1 MPQQFSRG
9 GEMRT
14 IGCGCGW
21 SCRKSIRE
29 ANAAHQRHLRFCE
42 IKRSPEEMREN
53 IAQVTKKGDKVQQEV
68 NGWMGVQSK
77 NLNCAQKRKTV
88 LKTWDDATGIMTNY
102 NVVAPVRFHNADALN
117 QRRVVELT
125 VNAGLFDAFN
135 NAEIGEDET
144 DALLMV
150 AQLL

>member
-21 SCRKSIRE
+21 TCRKSIRE

-53 IAQVTKKGDKVQQEV
+53 IAQVPKKGDKVQQEV
-68 NGWMGVQSK
+68 NGWMGVPLK
-77 NLNCAQKRKTV
+77 NCCAQKRKTV

-102 NVVAPVRFHNADALN
+102 NVVAPLRFHNADALT
-117 QRRVVELT
+117 QRRVVELM

>member
-1 MPQQFSRG
+1 
-9 GEMRT
+9 MRT

-42 IKRSPEEMREN
+42 IKRSAEEMREN
-53 IAQVTKKGDKVQQEV
+53 IAQIPKKADKVQQKV
-68 NGWMGVQSK
+68 NGWMGVNSNLSATSK
-77 NLNCAQKRKTV
+77 KGTV
-88 LKTWDDATGIMTNY
+88 IKTWDDATGIMTNY
-102 NVVAPVRFHNADALN
+102 NVVAPLSFHKSDAIT
-117 QRRVVELT
+117 QRRVVELM
-125 VNAGLFDAFN
+125 VKAGLFDAFN

>member
-21 SCRKSIRE
+21 TCRKSIRE
-29 ANAAHQRHLRFCE
+29 ANASHKRHLRFCE

-53 IAQVTKKGDKVQQEV
+53 IAQIPKKADKVQQEV
-68 NGWMGVQSK
+68 NGWMGINA
-77 NLNCAQKRKTV
+77 NLSATSNKRTV
-88 LKTWDDATGIMTNY
+88 IKTWDDATGIMTNY
-102 NVVAPVRFHNADALN
+102 NIVAPLSFHKSDAIT
-117 QRRVVELT
+117 QRKVVELM